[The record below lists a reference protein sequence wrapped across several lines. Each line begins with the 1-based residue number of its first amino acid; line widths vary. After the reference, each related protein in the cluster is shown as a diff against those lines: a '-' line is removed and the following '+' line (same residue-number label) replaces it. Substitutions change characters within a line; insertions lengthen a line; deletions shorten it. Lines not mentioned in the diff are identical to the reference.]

1 MARPRK
7 PETLTQVNVR
17 LPKELIKTLQ
27 SESKKLK
34 TTVSEIIRKK
44 LGYDNEINYKIKDE
58 GDE

>member
-27 SESKKLK
+27 SESQKSQ
-34 TTVSEIIRKK
+34 TTLSETIRKK
-44 LGYDNEINYKIKDE
+44 LG
-58 GDE
+58 